1 MACIEEPAIAAAFFY
16 RRPPMRRLFFSA
28 VLMSGSLLAGCASAP
43 NEPTLTLVT
52 QKSPEQFTACVMPKL
67 QDNALSPNLSQTQ
80 RHYRIVVSS
89 AVAADNVIEAYKA
102 SSGGKVFVYERS
114 LLSSG
119 LGRAAKDC
127 V

>member
-1 MACIEEPAIAAAFFY
+1 
-16 RRPPMRRLFFSA
+16 MRRLFFPA

-43 NEPTLTLVT
+43 NEPTLTLTT

-67 QDNALSPNLSQTQ
+67 QDRALSPSLSQTQ

-89 AVAADNVIEAYKA
+89 SVAADNVIEAYKA
-102 SSGGKVFVYERS
+102 SSGGKVFVYERN

-119 LGRAAKDC
+119 FGRAAKDC
-127 V
+127 A